1 MTSIETIPGWRD
13 KSGAELLAFS
23 QANPQTSQPVPAA
36 PMQKW
41 LRLNDLL
48 MRVDGVFT
56 GLIPTIAANPQTPPD
71 MARKIRGMLSEFEE
85 NPLAAIETNS
95 DEYAPL
101 FAWLMGSVS
110 LPSAEIAK
118 FYALGGG
125 RKYPEFADEAE
136 ATAAQA
142 AAIAAADRLAA
153 KSAIETRAGAASFA
167 AAASYDAGDG
177 ADAITAAGEAAWEAE

>member
-1 MTSIETIPGWRD
+1 
-13 KSGAELLAFS
+13 
-23 QANPQTSQPVPAA
+23 
-36 PMQKW
+36 
-41 LRLNDLL
+41 
-48 MRVDGVFT
+48 MRVDGVFV
-56 GLIPTIAANPQTPPD
+56 GIIPALAANPATPPD

-125 RKYPEFADEAE
+125 RKYPLFATEAE

-142 AAIAAADRLAA
+142 AAILAADRLVA

-167 AAASYDAGDG
+167 AASSYDAGDG
-177 ADAITAAGEAAWEAE
+177 AEAITAAGEAAWGAVP